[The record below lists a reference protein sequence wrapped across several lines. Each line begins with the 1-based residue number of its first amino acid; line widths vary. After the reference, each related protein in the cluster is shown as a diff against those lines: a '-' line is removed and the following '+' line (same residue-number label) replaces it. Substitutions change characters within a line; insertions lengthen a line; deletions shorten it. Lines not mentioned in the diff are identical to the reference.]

1 MRLSQFPLITSKEIP
16 ADAEIPSHQLMLR
29 SGMIRRVAAG
39 IYTWSP
45 LGLRVLQKVAG
56 IVREEMNRAGA
67 LEVSMP
73 SVQPAELWQESGRWE
88 QMGPEM
94 LRMQDRH
101 GRDFCY
107 GPTHEEVVTHF
118 MRSELKSYRQ
128 LPLNL
133 YQIQTKFRD
142 ETRPRF
148 GVMRA
153 REFLMKDAYSFDA
166 DAQSLAQ
173 SYAQMRAAYQAI
185 FARIGVDYRIVAADS
200 GNIGGSASEEF
211 HVLADTGE
219 DLLAISE
226 GGDFAANVEA
236 APCTG
241 PLPQRP
247 APTQQREELAT
258 PGVVSIAQVCERLGC
273 APEQTLKTM
282 VLEVHG
288 GQGEGEDAD
297 AAASRRLVAVALRGD
312 HTLNLI
318 KASRVLGGDVALAEA
333 ETVHATT
340 GAWPGAVGPVGLEIP
355 LWVDRDASVLADF
368 VCGANREDAHL
379 RGVNWGRD
387 VAEPQVADLRDIG
400 AGEPA
405 PDGGRVQL
413 KRGIE
418 VGHIF
423 QLGQKYSAAL
433 QLGVPDD
440 SGQTLTPHMG
450 CYGIGVSRIVG
461 AVIEQCHDAD
471 GILWPESIAPFAL
484 IIVALNP
491 KNDPEVGA
499 AIEALYTELR
509 AAGIE
514 VLLDDRDLRPGHR
527 FADADLIGVPHRI
540 VAGARGHRSG
550 TLEYKRRGEAEARDI
565 AWSADAVRECL
576 AG

>member
-247 APTQQREELAT
+247 APTQQREEVAT

-288 GQGEGEDAD
+288 GQGEDAD

-318 KASRVLGGDVALAEA
+318 KASRMLGGDVALAEA
-333 ETVHATT
+333 ETVHAAT

-509 AAGIE
+509 EAGIE

-540 VAGARGHRSG
+540 VAGARGHGSG

>member
-247 APTQQREELAT
+247 APTQQREEVAT

-288 GQGEGEDAD
+288 GQGEDAD
-297 AAASRRLVAVALRGD
+297 AAASRRLVSVALRGD

-333 ETVHATT
+333 ETVHAAT

-440 SGQTLTPHMG
+440 NGQTLTPHMG

-509 AAGIE
+509 EAGIE

-540 VAGARGHRSG
+540 VAGARGHGSG

>member
-247 APTQQREELAT
+247 APTQQREEVAT

-282 VLEVHG
+282 VLELHG
-288 GQGEGEDAD
+288 GQGEDAD

-318 KASRVLGGDVALAEA
+318 KASRVLGGDVALAKA
-333 ETVHATT
+333 ETVHAAT

-509 AAGIE
+509 DAGIE

-540 VAGARGHRSG
+540 VAGARGHGSG